1 MDLNGLKF
9 TPAQLAELYGQSIT
23 ITEPQHLTKTVVQ
36 KEKAAPAE
44 KKIPYKGKNK
54 KAMLW
59 VVHEPEQAYLSDDDF
74 AFLSQIIT
82 ACKMNMDDVAL
93 INAATK
99 DFTVAEAVEQLK
111 PATII
116 LCGVPHSLLPV
127 AVDEYIL
134 YPHQKRNYFICDSL
148 QALRNDKVMKSKLW
162 TVLKEIL
169 AL

>member
-1 MDLNGLKF
+1 MDLNGLEF
-9 TPAQLAELYGQSIT
+9 TPAQLAELFGQSVT
-23 ITEPQHLTKTVVQ
+23 ITEPQIPKNIVVQ
-36 KEKAAPAE
+36 KEKVAKAE
-44 KKIPYKGKNK
+44 KAIPFKGKNK
-54 KAMLW
+54 KGLLW

-99 DFTVAEAVEQLK
+99 DFTITEAVEQLK

-116 LCGVPHSLLPV
+116 LCGVPHKLLPV
-127 AVDEYIL
+127 AVDEYTL
-134 YPHQKRNYFICDSL
+134 FPHQNRNYFVSDSL
-148 QALRNDKVMKSKLW
+148 QALRNDKLMKSKLW
-162 TVLKEIL
+162 TALKEIL